1 MLAYYAKRS
10 PGEEFNRIN
19 APLQQA
25 GVWVAG
31 ANVSDGEIDQVIERY
46 SLDTNVVYDVRD
58 RSELPRVEYSGEGT
72 AYVFLR
78 LPRLSK
84 TGHMLTL
91 PLLCIL
97 KDGSFITL
105 TIGDSIAPESVALST
120 LPITTDHTETL
131 LLGVMAAVVAS
142 FEDMISH
149 TARSITDT
157 ANRLRTHDITNRD
170 FIHFVTVEANLNHCR
185 MNLDSTLVMAKRLR
199 ENKHDTLNEES
210 LEALDDIALHI
221 QQLLVSID
229 SHLGSVESIRNA
241 YSTIANNTLN
251 QRMKT
256 LTVFTV
262 LITLPNVFYGMY
274 GMNVALPFGDTPWA
288 YAAIVGFTVSL
299 SLVVFL
305 AAKKLHIF

>member
-10 PGEEFNRIN
+10 PGEDFERIR
-19 APLQQA
+19 APLEQA
-25 GVWVAG
+25 GVWIAG
-31 ANVSDGEIDQVIERY
+31 SNVSDSEIDSLIERY
-46 SLDTNVVYDVRD
+46 QLDSNVVYDVRD
-58 RSELPRVEYSGEGT
+58 RGELPRVEYSDSKG
-72 AYVFLR
+72 YIFLR
-78 LPRLSK
+78 MPRLSK
-84 TGHMLTL
+84 AGHVLSV

-97 KDGSFITL
+97 NGNTFVTL
-105 TIGDSIAPESVALST
+105 SIGDGVAPESVALST

-131 LLGVMAAVVAS
+131 LLGVMAAIVAS

-157 ANRLRTHDITNRD
+157 SNRLKAHEVTNRD
-170 FIHFVTVEANLNHCR
+170 FIRFVTVEGNLNHCR
-185 MNLDSTLVMAKRLR
+185 MNLDSTLAMARRLR
-199 ENKHDTLNEES
+199 ENKRESLGEES

-221 QQLLVSID
+221 QQLLVSIE
-229 SHLGSVESIRNA
+229 SYLGSVESIRNA

-274 GMNVALPFGDTPWA
+274 GMNVALPFGHEPWA
-288 YAAIVGFTVSL
+288 YSAIVGFTVGIIL
-299 SLVVFL
+299 LVFL
-305 AAKKLHIF
+305 IAKKLRIF

>member
-10 PGEEFNRIN
+10 PGEEFERIN
-19 APLQQA
+19 APLEQA
-25 GVWVAG
+25 GVWVDG
-31 ANVSDGEIDQVIERY
+31 SNVSDSEIDSLIERY
-46 SLDTNVVYDVRD
+46 GLDTNVVYDVRD
-58 RSELPRVEYSGEGT
+58 HGELPRVEYSDQA

-84 TGHMLTL
+84 TGHVLTL

-105 TIGDSIAPESVALST
+105 TIGDSVAPESVALST
-120 LPITTDHTETL
+120 LPITTEHTETL
-131 LLGVMAAVVAS
+131 LLGVMAAIVAS

-157 ANRLRTHDITNRD
+157 ANRLRTHDVTNRD

-185 MNLDSTLVMAKRLR
+185 MNLDSTLAMAKRLR
-199 ENKHDTLNEES
+199 ENKRESLGEQS
-210 LEALDDIALHI
+210 LEALDDISLHV

-241 YSTIANNTLN
+241 YSTVANNTLN

-274 GMNVALPFGDTPWA
+274 GMNVTLPFADTPWA
-288 YAAIVGFTVSL
+288 YGAIVGFTFTL
-299 SLVVFL
+299 ILVVFL
-305 AAKKLHIF
+305 LAKKLRIF

>member
-10 PGEEFNRIN
+10 PGEEFERIN
-19 APLQQA
+19 APLEQG

-31 ANVSDGEIDQVIERY
+31 ANVSDGEIDQVITRY

-58 RSELPRVEYSGEGT
+58 HGELPRVEYSDEAT
-72 AYVFLR
+72 YVFLR

-84 TGHMLTL
+84 TGHVLTL
-91 PLLCIL
+91 PLLCAL
-97 KDGSFITL
+97 KDKSFLTL
-105 TIGDSIAPESVALST
+105 TIGDSIQPESVALST
-120 LPITTDHTETL
+120 LPITTEHTETL
-131 LLGVMAAVVAS
+131 LLGVMAAIVAS
-142 FEDMISH
+142 FEDVIAH

-157 ANRLRTHDITNRD
+157 SNRLRTHDITNRD
-170 FIHFVTVEANLNHCR
+170 FIHFVTVEANLNHCQ
-185 MNLDSTLVMAKRLR
+185 MNLDSTLAMAKRLR
-199 ENKHDTLNEES
+199 ENTHEILNEQS
-210 LEALDDIALHI
+210 LEALDDISLHV
-221 QQLLVSID
+221 QQLLVSIK

-274 GMNVALPFGDTPWA
+274 GMNVVLPFANASWA
-288 YAAIVGFTVSL
+288 YAAIVGFTLVLIVS
-299 SLVVFL
+299 VFFI
-305 AAKKLHIF
+305 AKKLHIF